1 MWRIPGCRDGC
12 SAGCVP
18 GFSGGCMTGDVC
30 SDGCRDESQSTN
42 RRNSLNTFIGI
53 ANTLYLQIKSTIVY
67 EIR

>member
-30 SDGCRDESQSTN
+30 SDGCRNECHAIYSGGCRINTEDP
-42 RRNSLNTFIGI
+42 RNSWSRGSLIPRNP
-53 ANTLYLQIKSTIVY
+53 
-67 EIR
+67 